1 MEVDIIKG
9 DLHTHTYMSD
19 GSCSIERIFQ
29 LAKNTGLDYISITD
43 HDHISDKDR
52 DNEFSKKYCVKNING
67 VEISAKDFSRNR
79 RVHILCY
86 MPDKTDELKK
96 ICQRITQNRAIA
108 GLQMAELVADKY
120 PITVQ
125 DIKNVAIHSDCI
137 FKQHIMKVLISAGF
151 ATEMFGEL
159 FDELFDFKTGS
170 CMVEHE
176 HVDVYEVLDV
186 VKRSGGICV
195 LAHPYTYK
203 SLDFLNEILDK
214 GYLDGIEVWSSK
226 SNQEQEE
233 VLLDIC
239 KKHNLIPTGGSD
251 FHGAHSS
258 KVCPIGIKT
267 TPKESIE
274 AMFRLKNLR

>member
-1 MEVDIIKG
+1 MGVNAIKG
-9 DLHTHTYMSD
+9 DLHTHTHLSD
-19 GSCSIERIFQ
+19 GSCSIERLFQ

-52 DNEFSKKYCVKNING
+52 DNELSKKYCVKSIDG
-67 VEISAKDFSRNR
+67 VEISAKDFGRNR

-86 MPDKTDELKK
+86 MPNKTDELRE
-96 ICQRITQNRAIA
+96 ICKRITDNRVSA
-108 GLQMAELVADKY
+108 GLKMAKLAADKY
-120 PITVQ
+120 PITAH
-125 DIKNVAIHSDCI
+125 DIQNNAIHSDCI
-137 FKQHIMKVLISAGF
+137 FKQHIMQTLISAGF
-151 ATEMFGEL
+151 ATQIFGEL
-159 FDELFDFKTGS
+159 FHELFDFKTGS

-176 HVDVYEVLDV
+176 HVDVYEVLGA

-195 LAHPYTYK
+195 MAHPYTYN

-226 SNQEQEE
+226 SSLEQES

-258 KVCPIGIKT
+258 RICPIGIKT

-274 AMFRLKNLR
+274 AMFCLKNLR